1 MWYATRAMR
10 LRVLSSAAALVVA
23 LGTVVPPAPSR
34 AADATGAFAPY
45 EDLLEVIAT
54 LTWHLNDDVYRF
66 PPPRDP
72 TGHDLYRLTLTR
84 LDAWEKRF
92 PGKLRDVTTFT
103 RARVLERMY
112 EFQKATAAYAQVAA
126 MDSPLAQPAKDGAER
141 ARAFAAVA
149 AMPEDA
155 PELNAQLATIRA
167 KLDKWNTLV
176 QRYKDTPYATLAEVE
191 EERLERTTV
200 RLVVDHRRVLEGGDA
215 TAERAI
221 RFLVEKHADSK
232 NLPEHILRL
241 GDLSADI
248 ARQYVDEHERPLSFD
263 EDEFLTRADRALDT
277 YRKVATWDGAREKPE
292 GQARFAAMEAW
303 KAAVLQRYR

>member
-1 MWYATRAMR
+1 M
-10 LRVLSSAAALVVA
+10 
-23 LGTVVPPAPSR
+23 
-34 AADATGAFAPY
+34 
-45 EDLLEVIAT
+45 
-54 LTWHLNDDVYRF
+54 NDDVYRF

-72 TGHDLYRLTLTR
+72 TGHDLYRLALTR
-84 LDAWEKRF
+84 LEAWEKRF

-103 RARVLERMY
+103 RARTLERMY
-112 EFQKATAAYAQVAA
+112 EFQKAADAYAQVAA

-149 AMPEDA
+149 SMPENGAD
-155 PELNAQLATIRA
+155 LNAELGTIRA

-176 QRYKDTPYATLAEVE
+176 TRYKDTPYATLAEVE

-200 RLVVDHRRVLEGGDA
+200 QLVVDHRRVLEGGDA
-215 TAERAI
+215 TAERAV

-241 GDLSADI
+241 GDLYADI
-248 ARQYVDEHERPLSFD
+248 AHQYVDEHARPLSFD

-303 KAAVLQRYR
+303 KASVLQRYR